1 MGTVFCNPFT
11 LNALAVCQ
19 KQRGVDLVP
28 LFSVSP
34 LGRKFVPRIDGNTL
48 LRLSHRSASIARD
61 PLKKVPN
68 FFPLAVKTYDLPL
81 NSRGNLFRPAVS
93 NARRTRATSHPC
105 ERGADLLEDQS
116 NPQEVGVARFNRPAN
131 LRRKTLWR
139 CAMSHNSRTVSET
152 TPKQSLGSLGGCLV
166 EGDPEQRSRE
176 RRIRR
181 RSLVF
186 SILTQAAV
194 VALLVLLP
202 LFGKT
207 ERIALAVST
216 PIPPYSPYRGP
227 SRDPG
232 VPHPHGR
239 QQTVCHFCI
248 PHYISPIIVTH
259 DPPTGGTDDV

>member
-19 KQRGVDLVP
+19 NQRGCRFGA

-34 LGRKFVPRIDGNTL
+34 LGRKFAPRIDGNTL
-48 LRLSHRSASIARD
+48 LRLSHRSASIDRD
-61 PLKKVPN
+61 PLKKV
-68 FFPLAVKTYDLPL
+68 
-81 NSRGNLFRPAVS
+81 GNLFRPAVS

-116 NPQEVGVARFNRPAN
+116 NPQEVGVARFNRPAS

-152 TPKQSLGSLGGCLV
+152 TPKESLGSLGGCLV

-176 RRIRR
+176 RRVRR

-227 SRDPG
+227 SHDPG

-259 DPPTGGTDDV
+259 DRPTGGTDNAVPEGLVL